1 MPEIIKSKKEVT
13 EETTEGLE
21 YIHFVF
27 LHLKM
32 PKPNREAKQRTE
44 KCICNIY
51 LGESRIPILDI

>member
-13 EETTEGLE
+13 EETTEELE
-21 YIHFVF
+21 YINFVFF

-51 LGESRIPILDI
+51 HGE